1 LLPSDGASRVGNLVK
16 DFVNFVLLG
25 GTDLDACGE
34 AGMVL
39 VGDGD
44 LKKDKDYFGFP
55 TRFKIGATK
64 ES

>member
-1 LLPSDGASRVGNLVK
+1 LFPSDGAGRVGNLVE

-25 GTDLDACGE
+25 GTDLDACRE

-39 VGDGD
+39 VRDGD

-55 TRFKIGATK
+55 ARFKIGATK